1 MRLLAPVRS
10 WVLLLALVATG
21 DAVALSRAMWAEFN
35 AIYLV
40 NLKPTADCSPYR
52 ARSLDL
58 LKDGSIAPDELD
70 ARMRALWRE
79 AKPSCLQP
87 LRDLVRAAAPTTA
100 APVTEA
106 TAARVAPPT
115 PPQVAAAPAS
125 APSES
130 TVPGAPALR
139 APAAAGAAPEGVA
152 ARAAEEAPPPAPA
165 IVVAGAPSTPAAAA
179 DFGARTPAS
188 PPILPDTA
196 RAPLAR
202 VKPPIERPALADLR
216 LEAACAKRNP
226 YAYQVQSDDDPCVR
240 LARSRAAAA
249 EASAAPT
256 VQGPA
261 AVTTAA
267 IALVVIAMAS
277 GAALWVVRRRRLR
290 RDATPPIAA
299 TASCGTD
306 HPDGAV
312 VATDAPWSGRV
323 PA

>member
-1 MRLLAPVRS
+1 MRRLASVRS
-10 WVLLLALVATG
+10 WVLLLAVVATG
-21 DAVALSRAMWAEFN
+21 DAAALSRAVWAEFN

-40 NLKPTADCSPYR
+40 NLKPTAECSAYR
-52 ARSLDL
+52 TRSLDL
-58 LKDGSIAPDELD
+58 LKDGSIKSDELD

-125 APSES
+125 APAES

-139 APAAAGAAPEGVA
+139 APTAAGTAPEGVA
-152 ARAAEEAPPPAPA
+152 VRAAEEAPTPAPA
-165 IVVAGAPSTPAAAA
+165 IVVADAPSTPAAAS
-179 DFGARTPAS
+179 GARTPAS
-188 PPILPDTA
+188 PPIRPDNA
-196 RAPLAR
+196 RAPLPR

-226 YAYQVQSDDDPCVR
+226 YAYQEQSDDDPCVR

-249 EASAAPT
+249 EAVAAPT
-256 VQGPA
+256 VKGPA
-261 AVTTAA
+261 AITTAA
-267 IALVVIAMAS
+267 IALAIVATAS
-277 GAALWVVRRRRLR
+277 GTALWLVRRRRLR
-290 RDATPPIAA
+290 HDTTPPLAA
-299 TASCGTD
+299 AAPCGTD
-306 HPDGAV
+306 HPDDAV
-312 VATDAPWSGRV
+312 VPTDGPWSGRV